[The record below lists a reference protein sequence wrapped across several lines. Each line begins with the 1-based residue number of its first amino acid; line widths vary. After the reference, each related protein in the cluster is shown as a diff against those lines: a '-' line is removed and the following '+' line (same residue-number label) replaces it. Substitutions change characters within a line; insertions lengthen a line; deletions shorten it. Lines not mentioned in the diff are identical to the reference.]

1 MNIGQRIAAARKN
14 AGIAQFELAEIANI
28 RYNTIARIE
37 NGTLEPR
44 LDLLEQIADIL
55 QVPLSVLLFGDETID
70 INITSRTLG
79 WRIRMLRKESRMTQ
93 PELAQ
98 KAGISLTMLR
108 QWELHPANP
117 TISALKKIAEV
128 FHISLKKLLT
138 DTSKNKQPS
147 INIGAKIAYA
157 RERAKLSQNDLAKK
171 LNVTSA
177 VIGKWETN
185 RIYPK
190 FNILEQIANALGI
203 SVLSLISGEAAS
215 NQPKPENYASPKINT
230 EFDEV
235 ISELIIANDRL
246 ADRIWEARN
255 RGNDDYAR
263 RITVVQNQINTA
275 ISCLEVFRGAD
286 WIRNKD

>member
-1 MNIGQRIAAARKN
+1 MYHVILEAILCLDYSQTHDTGTEYRNGQNKIHDEGIKKMNIGQRIAIARKN
-14 AGIAQFELAEIANI
+14 AGMAQFELAEIANI

-117 TISALKKIAEV
+117 TISALEKIAEV
-128 FHISLKKLLT
+128 L
-138 DTSKNKQPS
+138 
-147 INIGAKIAYA
+147 
-157 RERAKLSQNDLAKK
+157 
-171 LNVTSA
+171 
-177 VIGKWETN
+177 
-185 RIYPK
+185 
-190 FNILEQIANALGI
+190 
-203 SVLSLISGEAAS
+203 
-215 NQPKPENYASPKINT
+215 
-230 EFDEV
+230 
-235 ISELIIANDRL
+235 
-246 ADRIWEARN
+246 
-255 RGNDDYAR
+255 
-263 RITVVQNQINTA
+263 
-275 ISCLEVFRGAD
+275 
-286 WIRNKD
+286 